1 MNQIK
6 GKDMDDLIA
15 SLRTMPQGE
24 TGSLCILCE
33 NHPEYAEGNQITP
46 EQVAAARAKG
56 WIPQEWDAVKY
67 EYTECP
73 GYDYD
78 PDGVKANISQNPDS
92 SKIYDLQGREVKGQ
106 PAKGIYIV
114 GGKKVYR

>member
-1 MNQIK
+1 M
-6 GKDMDDLIA
+6 
-15 SLRTMPQGE
+15 
-24 TGSLCILCE
+24 
-33 NHPEYAEGNQITP
+33 
-46 EQVAAARAKG
+46 AAARAKG

-73 GYDYD
+73 GYYYD
-78 PDGVKANISQNPDS
+78 PDGVKAGTVQSPDD
-92 SKIYDLQGREVKGQ
+92 SKLYDLQGREVKGQ

>member
-1 MNQIK
+1 M
-6 GKDMDDLIA
+6 
-15 SLRTMPQGE
+15 
-24 TGSLCILCE
+24 
-33 NHPEYAEGNQITP
+33 
-46 EQVAAARAKG
+46 AAARAKG

-78 PDGVKANISQNPDS
+78 PDGVKANISQSPDS

-106 PAKGIYIV
+106 LAKGIYIV